1 VSRFQTDEERALH
14 AKIQTTLPSIE
25 RNRKKRAYQRTFAL
39 MASLRPE
46 VDLFFD
52 KVLVMTD
59 DPVVQANRLAL
70 LGTLLVVFRNVIDIS
85 EIVVSDVV

>member
-1 VSRFQTDEERALH
+1 
-14 AKIQTTLPSIE
+14 
-25 RNRKKRAYQRTFAL
+25 

-59 DPVVQANRLAL
+59 DPAVQANRLGL

-85 EIVVSDVV
+85 EIVVSDAV